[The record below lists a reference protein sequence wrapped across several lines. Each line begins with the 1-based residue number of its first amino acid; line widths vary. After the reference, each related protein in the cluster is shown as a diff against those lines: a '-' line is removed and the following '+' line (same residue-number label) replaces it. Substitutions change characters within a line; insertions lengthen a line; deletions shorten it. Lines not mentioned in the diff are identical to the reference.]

1 MPLVNKKM
9 GMWVTGS
16 VLLPISQVNKCNAIW
31 IPEFGKF
38 LVLESILVQLQES
51 RISLTIAIQNPHHG
65 IKNPGM
71 SWIIIYVAN
80 RGTLELNT
88 KAKRDLD
95 LATCTP
101 RAPHAHPFRTQW
113 PLRMFTSDKQ
123 ISPPSLVLKL
133 KRCQVLYK
141 WIPKAEKL
149 NRIFTPKE
157 CKCEE
162 FCLKT
167 RLDGEI
173 CSSDVIMHKGHF
185 LLSNLGV
192 SYTRQD
198 VMKGE
203 TADWD
208 RRLRCFGSHGITLDN
223 DV

>member
-16 VLLPISQVNKCNAIW
+16 VLLPISQVNRCNAIW

-38 LVLESILVQLQES
+38 LVLESIIQLQEF

-88 KAKRDLD
+88 KAKRDLEV
-95 LATCTP
+95 ATCTP

-133 KRCQVLYK
+133 KSCQVLHK

-173 CSSDVIMHKGHF
+173 CSSDVIMHKGYF
-185 LLSNLGV
+185 LL
-192 SYTRQD
+192 
-198 VMKGE
+198 MKGE

-208 RRLRCFGSHGITLDN
+208 VLAHTE
-223 DV
+223 